1 VTRGFEGSPPFPA
14 GAHTALGDHRLR
26 VNLGNAT
33 HTIRA
38 KRDRVVAELDTWEDL
53 RLAAEAIK
61 SAALADLDNL
71 LVALEERVTAAGG
84 TVHFARNAAEA
95 NEIITAL
102 VRDTG
107 SSDVVKVKSMTTAE
121 IRMNQALEGAGIT
134 PYETDLAELIVQ
146 LGDDLPSH
154 IVVPAIHLGREEI
167 RRTFATNMG
176 RWGRPAADDL
186 TDDPADLAGTARL
199 HLRERF
205 LRTDVG
211 ISGGNFLIAE
221 TGSVVVVE
229 SEGNG
234 RMCITLPRTLIS
246 VVGIDKVIPT
256 WADLDVFLQVLPRSA
271 TGERMNP
278 YNSVWTGVT
287 PGDGPEVF
295 HLVLVDNGRTSALAD
310 TVGRQALRCIRCAAC
325 LNVCPVYERVGGH
338 AYGSVYPGPIGA
350 VLTPQLDGVATD
362 DVSASLPYASTLC
375 GACFDACPVRIDIP
389 RLLVHLR
396 ADVVDAARADR
407 VPSQEQAAMRLAS
420 WILARPARL
429 AATARLGSVAARLV
443 GHRRLRLPG
452 FAGHWTGGRS
462 TPLPREASFAAWW
475 AASRSPDPAP
485 TPPDPAPTPPDPA
498 PTPPDPAPT
507 PVRLGPT
514 RKAGQRGT
522 PWATPSPAGR
532 RATPSPARRPLLRAL
547 TAHRSPAVTNRGASA
562 GSRSHPAREEILA
575 LINRALG
582 SEREVPPVPRAYR
595 RDLPGRPEDVVAH
608 FAERVTDYRARV
620 VRTTAEGLADTV
632 ARLLVEHG
640 SSSVAV
646 PTDLSRSWLA
656 SLDASVEVRTD
667 HPALSLAVLDRTDS
681 VVTACSAGVA
691 ETGTVILD
699 SGPGQGRRALTLV
712 PDHHVVVIR
721 ADQVVAGVHQV
732 MDRLDP
738 TGPQTWISGPSATSD
753 IELRRV
759 EGVHGPRTLD
769 VVVVEA

>member
-14 GAHTALGDHRLR
+14 GAHTALGDSRLR

-61 SAALADLDNL
+61 SAALADLDTL
-71 LVALEERVTAAGG
+71 LVTLEERVTAAGG
-84 TVHFARNAAEA
+84 TVHFARDAVEA
-95 NEIITAL
+95 NEIITSL

-107 SSDVVKVKSMTTAE
+107 SKDVVKVKSMTTAE

-154 IVVPAIHLGREEI
+154 IVVPAIHRGREEI
-167 RRTFATNMG
+167 RETFAAHMG
-176 RWGRPAADDL
+176 QWGRPAADDL

-234 RMCITLPRTLIS
+234 RMCLTLPRTLIS

-287 PGDGPEVF
+287 PGDGPETF

-362 DVSASLPYASTLC
+362 DVTASLPYASTLC

-407 VPSQEQAAMRLAS
+407 VPTQEQAVMRLAS
-420 WILARPARL
+420 WVLARPARL
-429 AATARLGSVAARLV
+429 AATARLGSLAARVV
-443 GHRRLRLPG
+443 GDHRLRLPG

-462 TPLPREASFAAWW
+462 TPLPSEASFADWW
-475 AASRSPDPAP
+475 TTTRSDG
-485 TPPDPAPTPPDPA
+485 
-498 PTPPDPAPT
+498 PT
-507 PVRLGPT
+507 PVSLGPT
-514 RKAGQRGT
+514 RA
-522 PWATPSPAGR
+522 AGR
-532 RATPSPARRPLLRAL
+532 RATPSRARRRATPSSARRPLLRAL
-547 TAHRSPAVTNRGASA
+547 TAHRTAAPSDAGAS
-562 GSRSHPAREEILA
+562 PNARPGNARAEILER
-575 LINRALG
+575 IGVALG
-582 SEREVPPVPRAYR
+582 PDRTVTPVPRTYR
-595 RDLPGRPEDVVAH
+595 RDLPGRPDDVVAH
-608 FAERVTDYRARV
+608 FAERVTDYRAQV
-620 VRTTAEGLADTV
+620 VRTAAGDLAATV
-632 ARLLVEHG
+632 ARLLSEHG

-646 PTDLSRSWLA
+646 PADLPRSWLS
-656 SLDASVEVRTD
+656 SLDASVEVRSD
-667 HPALSLAVLDRTDS
+667 DPALSLAVLDRTDS

-699 SGPGQGRRALTLV
+699 GGPAQGRRALTLV

-732 MDRLDP
+732 IDHLDP

-769 VVVVEA
+769 VVVVEV

>member
-14 GAHTALGDHRLR
+14 GAHIALGDRRLR
-26 VNLGNAT
+26 ANLGNAT

-61 SAALADLDNL
+61 SSALGDLDTL
-71 LVALEERVTAAGG
+71 LVTLEERVGAAGG
-84 TVHFARNAAEA
+84 TVHFARDAAEA
-95 NEIITAL
+95 NRIVTSL
-102 VRDTG
+102 VRATG
-107 SSDVVKVKSMTTAE
+107 SKDVVKVKSMTTAE
-121 IRMNQALEGAGIT
+121 IRMNQALEQAGIT

-146 LGDDLPSH
+146 LADDLPSH
-154 IVVPAIHLGREEI
+154 IVVPAIHRGRDEI
-167 RRTFATNMG
+167 RQTFAAHMG
-176 RWGRPAADDL
+176 EWGRPAADDL

-211 ISGGNFLIAE
+211 ISGGNFLVAE

-234 RMCITLPRTLIS
+234 RMCVTLPRTLIS

-287 PGDGPEVF
+287 PGDGPEAF

-350 VLTPQLDGVATD
+350 VLTPQLEGVATD
-362 DVSASLPYASTLC
+362 DVTASLPYASTLC

-407 VPSQEQAAMRLAS
+407 APTQEQAAMRLAS

-429 AATARLGSVAARLV
+429 AATARLGSWAARVV
-443 GHRRLRLPG
+443 GGRRLRLPG

-462 TPLPREASFAAWW
+462 TPLPTEPSFADWW
-475 AASRSPDPAP
+475 TATRSDGPAGASPGPAATSPG
-485 TPPDPAPTPPDPA
+485 
-498 PTPPDPAPT
+498 PT
-507 PVRLGPT
+507 PVSLGPT
-514 RKAGQRGT
+514 RQAGRRDA
-522 PWATPSPAGR
+522 PPVAR
-532 RATPSPARRPLLRAL
+532 RATPSPAHRRSTPSAARRPLLRAL
-547 TAHRSPAVTNRGASA
+547 IAGRSPVPPAAAPAPDPGGARA
-562 GSRSHPAREEILA
+562 EILERIA
-575 LINRALG
+575 TALG
-582 SEREVPPVPRAYR
+582 PERETTPVPRQYR
-595 RDLPGRPEDVVAH
+595 RDLPGRPDDVVSH
-608 FAERVTDYRARV
+608 FAERVTDYRAQV
-620 VRTTAEGLADTV
+620 VRTTADDLSATV
-632 ARLLVEHG
+632 ARLLEAHG

-646 PTDLSRSWLA
+646 PPDLPRSWLSA
-656 SLDASVEVRTD
+656 LDGSVDIRDD
-667 HPALSLAVLDRTDS
+667 HPALTLAVLDHTDS

-699 SGPGQGRRALTLV
+699 GGPGQGRRALTLV
-712 PDHHVVVIR
+712 PDHHIVIIR
-721 ADQVVAGVHQV
+721 TDQVVAGVHQV
-732 MDRLDP
+732 MERLEP